1 MAGAGEVVTLASV
14 VVAAVVEVTVGAG
27 GVGVGGRLGV
37 ELCWKLWAGLEK
49 VEPSKLI

>member
-27 GVGVGGRLGV
+27 VVGGRLGV

>member
-27 GVGVGGRLGV
+27 GVVWGRLGV

>member
-14 VVAAVVEVTVGAG
+14 VGAAVAEVTVGAG
-27 GVGVGGRLGV
+27 VEVGGRLVV

>member
-27 GVGVGGRLGV
+27 VVLEARLGV

-49 VEPSKLI
+49 VGPSKLI